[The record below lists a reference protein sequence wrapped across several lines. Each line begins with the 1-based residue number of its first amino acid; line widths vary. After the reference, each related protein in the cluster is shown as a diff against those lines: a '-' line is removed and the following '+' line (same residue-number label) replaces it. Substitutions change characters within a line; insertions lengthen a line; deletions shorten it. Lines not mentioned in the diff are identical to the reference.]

1 MTATRGAAIALS
13 ITDHAPFK
21 TINHPRPA
29 RKICATVSWLSVSEN
44 DIGDGQGRTWW
55 VIDRLVASTNL
66 PQSVPG
72 FDWFLVAGKKW
83 RSLTPQDRRP
93 FVEEAERLRV
103 IHMTEHPNYKYRPRR
118 RKHNKQRAAPGGPR
132 TGTSMPS
139 PGLSPSLASM
149 SPRYTSLP
157 STVKV
162 ECQECCFDRYQG
174 YVPNAGLSPTVTGYP
189 SPSDFGNP
197 AGGADFGQDKR
208 YSPDSYK
215 FNNYP
220 YATYQNYTQKS
231 PYSIHTPDTSPTH
244 SPDPKRTSSS
254 PQDGADSNSR
264 VRHSWQ
270 LTFDIVVP

>member
-1 MTATRGAAIALS
+1 MVEFTSAI
-13 ITDHAPFK
+13 
-21 TINHPRPA
+21 
-29 RKICATVSWLSVSEN
+29 
-44 DIGDGQGRTWW
+44 
-55 VIDRLVASTNL
+55 
-66 PQSVPG
+66 
-72 FDWFLVAGKKW
+72 LVAGKKW

-132 TGTSMPS
+132 TGASMPS
-139 PGLSPSLASM
+139 PGLSPSLANM
-149 SPRYTSLP
+149 SPRYVHSVNCHSIP
-157 STVKV
+157 SINLRFV
-162 ECQECCFDRYQG
+162 FARYQG

-220 YATYQNYTQKS
+220 YASYQNYAQKS
-231 PYSIHTPDTSPTH
+231 PYSIHTPDASPTH

-264 VRHSWQ
+264 VSQSRSVPWQ
-270 LTFDIVVP
+270 FDSSDGGRIRFQAEQSSFDVTMT